1 MEKEPEIKQPSG
13 FTPSPKLHPTIEMTL
28 SNNTQRSVGIPTMK
42 RLISKNFAINFFT
55 LLLAGLLPHA
65 AYAAPQDS
73 TASDSINTAVDR
85 IAAKA
90 KYEFKYDLKERQ
102 KLFWKVE
109 HVTTTKTQIAGT
121 TEEASARV
129 ETLSSWE
136 VGDVNKS
143 SGEMVFQNTI
153 TAIKAWKKVG
163 QEEATLYDS
172 RVSKNAPDEYVAI
185 ANGLGKTRSRITI
198 SPDGSVL
205 DRQSD
210 FVSTDFSTGDITV
223 PLPTK
228 KVPVGYGWN
237 VPTEF
242 ESTNEFGAAVQLK
255 ARTCYE
261 FLKVK
266 NGNGYIS
273 FRTEVLTPIE
283 SEKTKSKILQKL
295 VRGYI
300 VWNFEKGLPVQKR
313 TEWDEKVQ
321 GYDGADSYL
330 KYVGRMSIK
339 LVDSDEHKEAE
350 KELTYTSL
358 TPLKIAPIKLR
369 KSNERPELRR

>member
-1 MEKEPEIKQPSG
+1 MLLGAIV
-13 FTPSPKLHPTIEMTL
+13 FAPSPCFAVWQE
-28 SNNTQRSVGIPTMK
+28 SN
-42 RLISKNFAINFFT
+42 
-55 LLLAGLLPHA
+55 
-65 AYAAPQDS
+65 
-73 TASDSINTAVDR
+73 ASDSISSAVER

-90 KYEFKYDLKERQ
+90 KYQFKYDLKEQQ

-136 VGDVNKS
+136 VRDVNRAT
-143 SGEMVFQNTI
+143 GEMIFNNTI

-163 QEEATLYDS
+163 DEEPTLYDS
-172 RVSKNAPDEYVAI
+172 RVSKSAPDEYAGI
-185 ANGLGKTRSRITI
+185 ANSLGKPRSRITI
-198 SPDGSVL
+198 NAAGGVL
-205 DRQSD
+205 DRQSE
-210 FVSTDFSTGDITV
+210 FVSTDFSTGNITI

-228 KVPVGYGWN
+228 KVPVGYRWN
-237 VPTEF
+237 IPTEF

-266 NGNGYIS
+266 QGNAYIS

-283 SEKTKSKILQKL
+283 SEKTRSKILQKL

-300 VWNFEKGLPVQKR
+300 VWDFEKGLPIQKR
-313 TEWDEKVQ
+313 TQWDEKVQ

-339 LVDSDEHKEAE
+339 LVQSDEHQAAE

-358 TPLKIAPIKLR
+358 TPLKIAPVNLR
-369 KSNERPELRR
+369 RSNERPQLRR

>member
-1 MEKEPEIKQPSG
+1 MLPQSDHRPAV
-13 FTPSPKLHPTIEMTL
+13 
-28 SNNTQRSVGIPTMK
+28 SVNSCDKYLYVEWIFIP
-42 RLISKNFAINFFT
+42 FFVIVVG
-55 LLLAGLLPHA
+55 LLASA
-65 AYAAPQDS
+65 CQAAPQETKETKET
-73 TASDSINTAVDR
+73 TASDSIGSVVDR

-90 KYEFKYDLKERQ
+90 KYEFEYGLKEQQ

-109 HVTTTKTQIAGT
+109 HVTTTQTQIAGT
-121 TEEASARV
+121 SEDASARI

-136 VGDVNKS
+136 VSDVNKTT
-143 SGEMVFQNTI
+143 GDMVFNNTI
-153 TAIKAWKKVG
+153 TAIKSWKRIG
-163 QEEATLYDS
+163 EEDPVIYDS
-172 RVSKNAPDEYVAI
+172 RTDKTPPDEYVGV
-185 ANGLGKTRSRITI
+185 ANSLGKQRSRIMI
-198 SPDGSVL
+198 RPNGEVL
-205 DRQSD
+205 HRQSE

-223 PLPTK
+223 PLPRK
-228 KVPVGYGWN
+228 KVSVGYKWE

-242 ESTNEFGAAVQLK
+242 ESVNEFGAAVTLK

-266 NGNGYIS
+266 SGNAYIS

-283 SEKTKSKILQKL
+283 SEKTRSKILQKL
-295 VRGYI
+295 TRGYI

-339 LVDSDEHKEAE
+339 LVDSAEHEEAE
-350 KELTYTSL
+350 KELTFTSL
-358 TPLKIAPIKLR
+358 TPLKIAPVKLR
-369 KSNERPELRR
+369 RSNERPELRR

>member
-1 MEKEPEIKQPSG
+1 MRSMPA
-13 FTPSPKLHPTIEMTL
+13 KLTTIAFL
-28 SNNTQRSVGIPTMK
+28 
-42 RLISKNFAINFFT
+42 T
-55 LLLAGLLPHA
+55 LLAAGFQSQSAL
-65 AYAAPQDS
+65 AAPPES
-73 TASDSINTAVDR
+73 SASDSINSAVDR
-85 IAAKA
+85 IASKA
-90 KYEFKYDLKERQ
+90 KYEFKYDLKEKQ

-109 HVTTTKTQIAGT
+109 HITTTKTQIAGT

-143 SGEMVFQNTI
+143 SGDMVFENTI
-153 TAIKAWKKVG
+153 TAINAWKKIG
-163 QEEATLYDS
+163 DEEPTLYDS
-172 RVSKNAPDEYVAI
+172 RVSKNPPDEYYGI
-185 ANGLGKTRSRITI
+185 AKSLGKPRSRITI
-198 SPDGSVL
+198 KPNGTVL
-205 DRQSD
+205 DRQSE
-210 FVSTDFSTGDITV
+210 FVSTDFSTGDITI

-228 KVPVGYGWN
+228 KVPVGYRWN

-261 FLKVK
+261 FDKVK
-266 NGNGYIS
+266 SGNAYIK

-283 SEKTKSKILQKL
+283 SEKTRSKILQKM

-300 VWNFEKGLPVQKR
+300 VWNFEKGLPVQKL
-313 TEWDEKVQ
+313 TQWDEKVQ

-330 KYVGRMSIK
+330 KYVGKMSIK
-339 LVDSDEHKEAE
+339 LVDSDEHEEAE

-358 TPLKIAPIKLR
+358 TPLKVAPIKLR
-369 KSNERPELRR
+369 RSNERPDLRR